1 MTLTPSQ
8 PRRSQVKGNSRDHK
22 TKNDSL
28 EVPQEDWMGGRGGKS
43 DANISLYALWPVPA
57 YRSVLHS
64 DLFLRIG
71 QCYIL
76 TCSCVLFSATFWPV
90 PVYHSVL
97 HSDLFLRIVSCYMPT
112 NSCVLSR
119 ATFWPVLFLSIIQRY
134 ILTCSCVS
142 FIATFWPVP
151 AYHSMLRFDLS

>member
-64 DLFLRIG
+64 DLFLRIV

-76 TCSCVLFSATFWPV
+76 TCSCISFSATFWPV
-90 PVYHSVL
+90 PAYCFVLHADQFLRIVPCYILTSPVLEYHSAL
-97 HSDLFLRIVSCYMPT
+97 HSDLFLRIVHCYILTRSCISF
-112 NSCVLSR
+112 N
-119 ATFWPVLFLSIIQRY
+119 ATFWPELAEVKRE
-134 ILTCSCVS
+134 
-142 FIATFWPVP
+142 TF
-151 AYHSMLRFDLS
+151 